1 MPSPEGPVVVVTGA
15 RGRIG
20 RQLLT
25 TFDRAGFRTV
35 GLDLPRRDAGPDDG
49 ILDCDITD
57 AAQVAATFTRIGEEH
72 RQIGVLVNN
81 AGITAIGAFL
91 DHDVATHRALLEVNH
106 LGAVAC
112 TQAALPLM
120 RRGSRIVVMSSV
132 AGFAPVVGRPA
143 YVASKHALTG
153 LFEALRPELA
163 PRGVGVTLV
172 HPTFVTGGGMG
183 EGADRKQGTSRT
195 TAGAQVTPDDVAAAV
210 LAAVH
215 KGRDRVLI
223 GSTSMLSW
231 HIRRL
236 APATYVRLML
246 RRLKHES

>member
-1 MPSPEGPVVVVTGA
+1 MPSQVIVVVTGA

-20 RQLLT
+20 QRMLAHFEQ
-25 TFDRAGFRTV
+25 AGFRVV
-35 GLDLPRRDAGPDDG
+35 GLDLPRRDPGPDDG

-57 AAQVAATFTRIGEEH
+57 AAQVAATFARIGEEH
-72 RQIGVLVNN
+72 GQIGVLVNN

-106 LGAVAC
+106 LGAIAC

-143 YVASKHALTG
+143 YVAAKHALTG

-163 PRGVGVTLV
+163 PQGIGVTLV

-183 EGADRKQGTSRT
+183 EAVDRKDGTSRT

-210 LAAVH
+210 LTAVR
-215 KGRDRVLI
+215 KGQDRVLI
-223 GSTSMLSW
+223 GSTSKLSW

-246 RRLKHES
+246 RRLKQES